1 LKWWIPLPLTD
12 PLSNKASVSISFVAL
27 SRSSQ
32 DDVTLKLPV
41 DAAPS
46 LIPSR
51 PSKLSLIFPTL
62 QLSFKRKR
70 NRFSVADWSNSWVL
84 DVFNNFVLSFSC
96 KTYK

>member
-1 LKWWIPLPLTD
+1 M
-12 PLSNKASVSISFVAL
+12 SNNGSASFSFVAL
-27 SRSSQ
+27 SRSSH
-32 DDVTLKLPV
+32 DDVALKLPV

-70 NRFSVADWSNSWVL
+70 NRFSVADWSNSLVL
-84 DVFNNFVLSFSC
+84 DAFNNFALSFSC
-96 KTYK
+96 KT